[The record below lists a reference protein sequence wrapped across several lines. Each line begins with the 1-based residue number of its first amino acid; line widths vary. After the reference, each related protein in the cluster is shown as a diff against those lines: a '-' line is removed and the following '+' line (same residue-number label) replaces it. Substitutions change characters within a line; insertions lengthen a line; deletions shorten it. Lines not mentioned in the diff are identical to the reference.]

1 MNYLLDFNSCF
12 YCVFKV
18 SHFDSVFFA
27 FFELFDNIL
36 FNGNLGYSFFVG
48 FSLVGFAVQ
57 FEFKVNF
64 LAVFLTVTFLAL
76 STCFTVTVFLTD
88 FPS

>member
-1 MNYLLDFNSCF
+1 MNYLLDFNGCF

-27 FFELFDNIL
+27 IFELFDNIL

-57 FEFKVNF
+57 FECDLFAF
-64 LAVFLTVTFLAL
+64 DLFAV
-76 STCFTVTVFLTD
+76 D
-88 FPS
+88 FEGRF